1 VENVMKHGLILARLV
16 SLGVSAPAL
25 AGAPIALHSEVVQ
38 AQIPAYPPTSPAL
51 VAPAFSV
58 PILIGCASIL
68 SQSERNIAG
77 EFVSDL

>member
-1 VENVMKHGLILARLV
+1 MKHGLFLARLA

-51 VAPAFSV
+51 VAPAPPSGPPPV
-58 PILIGCASIL
+58 TALTNG
-68 SQSERNIAG
+68 
-77 EFVSDL
+77 